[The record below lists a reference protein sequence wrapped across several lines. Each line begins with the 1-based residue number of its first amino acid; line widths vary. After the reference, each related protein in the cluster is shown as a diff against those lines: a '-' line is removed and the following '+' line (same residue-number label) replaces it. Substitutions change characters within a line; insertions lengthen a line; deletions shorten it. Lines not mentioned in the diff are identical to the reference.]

1 MPESNVQKTAKFTMD
16 SFDAFDA
23 NILKISSIL
32 DAGFCDIAIIMT
44 VSALEVLLTDLFKEY
59 KNHWFTSKAGGHI
72 NSVSL
77 EKRLETRKELR
88 KYFQSIRAYDDFL
101 KNYYVYQDQ
110 IDPEIDSAYETL
122 FPEKGRNKLN
132 FQNLKGEDGVR
143 KAYML
148 FFGVDLMEMLDPN
161 ENISYNKWNDLTNL
175 FDERHKIIHR
185 GNSTLLSQENIKDTL
200 KSLLYMREKL
210 AEEFISC
217 YPVPA
222 GYIPSM
228 PDRNVY
234 VCSYAVQYSLI

>member
-1 MPESNVQKTAKFTMD
+1 MTVSSVPKTAKFTMD

-23 NILKISSIL
+23 NILKISSTL
-32 DAGFCDIAIIMT
+32 NAGFCDIAIIMT
-44 VSALEVLLTDLFKEY
+44 VSTLEVLLTDLFKEY
-59 KNHWFTSKAGGHI
+59 KDHWFTWIADGHI
-72 NSVSL
+72 NSVFI
-77 EKRLETRKELR
+77 EKTLKARKELR

-110 IDPEIDSAYETL
+110 TDPEIDSAYETI
-122 FPEKGRNKLN
+122 FPENGRSKLN
-132 FQNLKGEDGVR
+132 FQNLNGEDGVR
-143 KAYML
+143 KAYMF
-148 FFGVDLMEMLDPN
+148 FFGVDLMEMLDPKKN
-161 ENISYNKWNDLTNL
+161 VSYNKWNDLNNL

-210 AEEFISC
+210 AEKFISH
-217 YPVPA
+217 YPAPA

-228 PDRNVY
+228 PDNNLY